1 MNFNT
6 WIDLNITA
14 SYPLQ
19 RLLRGANMAT
29 IVSYFKGLE
38 GAGEERSRPIFKVPA
53 FVWRKGQKKSPQT
66 ASRLNFNKNH

>member
-6 WIDLNITA
+6 WIDFNITA

-19 RLLRGANMAT
+19 RLLKGANMDT

-38 GAGEERSRPIFKVPA
+38 GAGEER
-53 FVWRKGQKKSPQT
+53 
-66 ASRLNFNKNH
+66 